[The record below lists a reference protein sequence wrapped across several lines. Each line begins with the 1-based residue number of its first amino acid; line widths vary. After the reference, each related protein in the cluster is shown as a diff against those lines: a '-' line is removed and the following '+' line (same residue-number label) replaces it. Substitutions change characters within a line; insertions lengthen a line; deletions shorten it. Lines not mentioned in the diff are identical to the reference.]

1 MNKNIVGMAWYKPE
15 NFNHLREMYEDGN
28 MLQPTYGDWRQ
39 TAETAVLAHQ
49 VKGVRVVKVNIDP
62 VEFPKWL
69 ASKGLRMNAQGR
81 LAYLQYM
88 TEQVAKARDAET
100 EK

>member
-1 MNKNIVGMAWYKPE
+1 MIKNIVGMAWYQPE
-15 NFNHLREMYEDGN
+15 NFQPLRDMYEDGN
-28 MLQPTYGDWRQ
+28 LLQPTYVDWRQ

-49 VKGVRVVKVNIDP
+49 VKGVRVVKVDIDP

-88 TEQVAKARDAET
+88 TEQVTRARDE
-100 EK
+100 EDQ